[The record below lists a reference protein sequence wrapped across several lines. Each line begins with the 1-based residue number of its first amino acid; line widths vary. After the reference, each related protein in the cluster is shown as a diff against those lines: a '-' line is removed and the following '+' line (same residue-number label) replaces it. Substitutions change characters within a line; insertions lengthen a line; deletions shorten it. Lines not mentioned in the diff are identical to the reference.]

1 MVTRVKY
8 DLTKDRNS
16 AKYTGRKQKVAQKSN
31 SVKWRIKYRGR
42 SKFWLTVKV
51 SKCVLMIHFNISKGI
66 LCTCVGKTLRN
77 SHKDH
82 MS

>member
-8 DLTKDRNS
+8 NLTMDRNL
-16 AKYTGRKQKVAQKSN
+16 AKYTGIKHKLLKNPIQCNGRSN
-31 SVKWRIKYRGR
+31 R

-51 SKCVLMIHFNISKGI
+51 SKCMLMIHFNISKGI